1 MGYID
6 ENTRNSR
13 LSFTFEFR
21 SPVRRRDLA
30 SKLSKNLG
38 KKVKWFKGV
47 NESFKASDSL
57 YKLSNKYSEFSK
69 TLNKSKCILD
79 KELEGLS
86 LNNKKLIARLILKSY
101 QTEDKVDK
109 YSF

>member
-1 MGYID
+1 MRFLIIIFSLVSFNVLACDGKSPML
-6 ENTRNSR
+6 NSD
-13 LSFTFEFR
+13 
-21 SPVRRRDLA
+21 VQIW
-30 SKLSKNLG
+30 LG
-38 KKVKWFKGV
+38 K
-47 NESFKASDSL
+47 N
-57 YKLSNKYSEFSK
+57 SEFSK

-86 LNNKKLIARLILKSY
+86 LNNKKLIAKLILKSY

>member
-1 MGYID
+1 MKFLIIIFSLVSFNILACD
-6 ENTRNSR
+6 SKSSLLNSD
-13 LSFTFEFR
+13 
-21 SPVRRRDLA
+21 VQIW
-30 SKLSKNLG
+30 LG
-38 KKVKWFKGV
+38 KNSK
-47 NESFKASDSL
+47 
-57 YKLSNKYSEFSK
+57 FSK

-86 LNNKKLIARLILKSY
+86 LNNKKLIAKLILKSY

>member
-1 MGYID
+1 MKFLIIIFSLVSFNILACDGKSSIL
-6 ENTRNSR
+6 NSD
-13 LSFTFEFR
+13 
-21 SPVRRRDLA
+21 VQIW
-30 SKLSKNLG
+30 LG
-38 KKVKWFKGV
+38 K
-47 NESFKASDSL
+47 N
-57 YKLSNKYSEFSK
+57 SEFSK

-86 LNNKKLIARLILKSY
+86 LNNKKLIAKLILKSY